1 MAPNSRKLVACR
13 RSDAAVRNDEALRP
27 RREND
32 VQTSGRSRRRRELAT
47 TSQTKVASVET
58 ADCSRCPRR
67 SSVAIPR
74 PAPRGVGGSVI
85 ASAPTA
91 WATTKRGHVSDA
103 ELGKV
108 GDERQAGID
117 STTQP
122 LPTLLRIALS
132 IRRSDEGHH
141 SVRRETSTAAC
152 EGTGATRRSNRN
164 IYNYERSGRVGS
176 TPVRWTNPC
185 SP

>member
-1 MAPNSRKLVACR
+1 M
-13 RSDAAVRNDEALRP
+13 
-27 RREND
+27 
-32 VQTSGRSRRRRELAT
+32 
-47 TSQTKVASVET
+47 
-58 ADCSRCPRR
+58 
-67 SSVAIPR
+67 AIPR

-85 ASAPTA
+85 ATAPTA

-103 ELGKV
+103 ELSKV

-141 SVRRETSTAAC
+141 SVRRETSTD
-152 EGTGATRRSNRN
+152 GVRRHRRDPPITG
-164 IYNYERSGRVGS
+164 IS
-176 TPVRWTNPC
+176 TTMSAPGELDRLR
-185 SP
+185 